1 MPVMLDRQT
10 EHNGPL
16 VLFAI
21 VLRIA
26 TLDPSL
32 LMLFQRWLGTEAALC
47 QSNGLSVLPLLKI
60 PRLD

>member
-1 MPVMLDRQT
+1 MLDCQT

-32 LMLFQRWLGTEAALC
+32 LTLFQRRLGTEAASC
-47 QSNGLSVLPLLKI
+47 
-60 PRLD
+60 